1 MSRSQYL
8 GLLLAAFAGG
18 FVANLFLTGI
28 GSAHATGPQ
37 EVKIV
42 DWPYEKVEVRVDWP
56 SDAVKAKV
64 EWPSDALEVKLVG
77 PTAKGKA
84 IAIFNHGH

>member
-1 MSRSQYL
+1 MSRKQYL

-18 FVANLFLTGI
+18 VVANLALVGFS
-28 GSAHATGPQ
+28 SAHATGPQ

-42 DWPYEKVEVRVDWP
+42 DWPYEKIEVKVDWP
-56 SDAVKAKV
+56 NDAVKAKID
-64 EWPSDALEVKLVG
+64 WPSDDLEVKLVG

-84 IAIFNHGH
+84 IAVFNHGH